1 MLKKKAFTL
10 IELLVVIAV
19 VGILAAMVM
28 VGLQSARAKARD
40 AQRKN
45 DLVQLKTAIGTSY
58 GDKIDTVKK
67 VEEYAIE
74 AVAVPVTDLT
84 WLNTGTDPYIKTIP
98 TDPKGTTQYQYVT
111 NATGSDFA
119 IFANL
124 ENTKD
129 SEVKSAS
136 PTAGTMPSG
145 YNYWVQN
152 D

>member
-1 MLKKKAFTL
+1 MLKRKAFTL

-19 VGILAAMVM
+19 IGILAAMVM
-28 VGLQSARAKARD
+28 VGLQGARAKARD

-45 DLVQLKTAIGTSY
+45 DLQQLKTAIITSY
-58 GDKIDTVKK
+58 SDKIDTVKDPEK
-67 VEEYAIE
+67 YAIE

-98 TDPKGTTQYQYVT
+98 TDPKGTNQYQYIT
-111 NATGSDFA
+111 TDTGSDFA
-119 IFANL
+119 LFAAL

-129 SEVKSAS
+129 SEIKTGN
-136 PTAGTMPSG
+136 PTAGTLPSG